1 MDPTRV
7 VLDCD
12 TANEVDDQFAIAH
25 ALGVPE
31 GTLDVR
37 GVISVHNTTAHGP
50 GSREMYQEEAERVVA
65 LCGSDVP
72 CIPGAE
78 RPLESRE
85 EPVPSAGLEFLVEEA
100 RMSPLTIIATGPATD
115 AASLFLAAPESRENV
130 RVVWLGGFGDE
141 TSYGV
146 WQNRMGELNGRADVA
161 AYRTLLEEPVD
172 LLHIPTWPAPAK
184 LLVDPDPFGEE
195 LRALGRPIASYLA
208 EILQLWATEHGQPE
222 KRKEL
227 WDLACVAAIADPE
240 SVTARPQ
247 AIPTLDAAGAHDFTQ
262 PGREVDVVTD
272 LDERRILAGLM
283 EALKRLPDGHQPS
296 ALGYRPIADG

>member
-1 MDPTRV
+1 MDPIRV

-25 ALGVPE
+25 ALGAPE

-37 GVISVHNTTAHGP
+37 GVISVHNTTAHGR
-50 GSREMYQEEAERVVA
+50 GSRDMYQEEAERVVA

-78 RPLESRE
+78 RPMESRE
-85 EPVPSAGLEFLVEEA
+85 DMVPSAGLEFLVEQA
-100 RMSPLTIIATGPATD
+100 RQGPLTILATGPATD
-115 AASLFLAAPESRENV
+115 VASLFLAAPELSDNV

-141 TSYGV
+141 ASYRV
-146 WQNRMGELNGRADVA
+146 WQNRMGELNGRADIA

-184 LLVDPDPFGEE
+184 ILVDPAALAEA
-195 LRALGRPIASYLA
+195 LRALGRPITSYLA
-208 EILQLWATEHGQPE
+208 EILQLWATEYGQPE

-227 WDLACVAAIADPE
+227 WDLACVAAVADPE
-240 SVTARPQ
+240 SVTAGPL
-247 AIPTLDAAGAHDFTQ
+247 AVPTIDAAGAHDFTQ

-283 EALKRLPDGHQPS
+283 DALRGHPAAVRS
-296 ALGYRPIADG
+296 

>member
-1 MDPTRV
+1 VISNRTAEEIMDQARV

-12 TANEVDDQFAIAH
+12 TANEVDDQFAIAY
-25 ALGVPE
+25 ALGLPE

-50 GSREMYQEEAERVVA
+50 TSRDMYQEEAERVVA

-78 RPLESRE
+78 GPMESME

-100 RMSPLTIIATGPATD
+100 RLSSLTVIATGPATD
-115 AASLFLAAPESRENV
+115 VASLFLAAPELRETV

-141 TSYGV
+141 ASYRV
-146 WQNRMGELNGRADVA
+146 WHNRMGELNGRADISA
-161 AYRTLLEEPVD
+161 WRTLLEAPLD

-184 LLVDPDPFGEE
+184 ILVDPASFGER
-195 LRALGRPIASYLA
+195 LRALGRPVATYLA
-208 EILQLWATEHGQPE
+208 GILQPLAAEYENRPG
-222 KRKEL
+222 KEL
-227 WDLACVAAIADPE
+227 WDLACVAAVADPGA
-240 SVTARPQ
+240 VTSEPQ
-247 AIPTLDAAGAHDFTQ
+247 AVPKVDAAGAHDFTR
-262 PGREVDVVTD
+262 PGREVEVVTD

-283 EALKRLPDGHQPS
+283 DALARHPES
-296 ALGYRPIADG
+296 W